1 VANDGSYLETI
12 DEQGIGFR
20 VTFVWHRDRF
30 AHTVG
35 IVDNERLSP
44 MLASLEGTDDD
55 DWPPSPPLQN
65 LTIEDRRDG
74 HRVALLVGMAGTSHW
89 SVSIEPAAAADEMGF
104 IVDVA
109 CRVKTQPRNLG
120 SVYRAMAVPAQVDST
135 RAIVGGLVG
144 VDAQPTESVLKIAE
158 SDIVVR
164 PSHVASE
171 SPITVRWQYR
181 IFRVFAD
188 KSGTDSQ

>member
-1 VANDGSYLETI
+1 MDNDDSYLETI
-12 DEQGIGFR
+12 DKQGIGFR

-44 MLASLEGTDDD
+44 VLASLEGSDDD

-65 LTIEDRRDG
+65 LTIEDRREG

-89 SVSIEPAAAADEMGF
+89 SVSIEPAADEMAF

-120 SVYRAMAVPAQVDST
+120 SVYRAMAVPAQVDSK
-135 RAIVGGLVG
+135 AIVGGLVG
-144 VDAQPTESVLKIAE
+144 VDAQRTESVLEIAE

-171 SPITVRWQYR
+171 APITVRWQYR
-181 IFRVFAD
+181 ICRVFPD
-188 KSGTDSQ
+188 RPCDDSG

>member
-1 VANDGSYLETI
+1 MDNDDSYLETI
-12 DEQGIGFR
+12 DKQGIGFR
-20 VTFVWHRDRF
+20 LTFVWHRDRF

-44 MLASLEGTDDD
+44 VLASLEGSDDD

-89 SVSIEPAAAADEMGF
+89 SVSIEPAADEIGF

-109 CRVKTQPRNLG
+109 CRVKTRPRNLG
-120 SVYRAMAVPAQVDST
+120 SVYRAMAVPAQVDNT
-135 RAIVGGLVG
+135 QAIVGGLVG
-144 VDAQPTESVLKIAE
+144 VDAQGTESILEIAE

-171 SPITVRWQYR
+171 APITVRWQYR
-181 IFRVFAD
+181 IYRVFPD
-188 KSGTDSQ
+188 KPGDDSR